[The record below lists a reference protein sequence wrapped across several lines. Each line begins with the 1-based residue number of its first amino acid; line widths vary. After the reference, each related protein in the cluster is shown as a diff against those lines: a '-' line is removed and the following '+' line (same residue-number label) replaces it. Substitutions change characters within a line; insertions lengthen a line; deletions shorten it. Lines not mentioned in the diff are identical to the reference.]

1 MVPNKNSIYPSPD
14 NLKSNIFF
22 EIGDILNVCVVANS
36 AGVTLSSWLALILL
50 LITEEA
56 NKAKEVNTIL
66 PIDAEK
72 KKKNKYNKSVPSPWF
87 LCPLAK
93 FTYLQNFS
101 LQWHNY
107 WFDNEIILFPHL
119 FLKCSTQKI
128 Q

>member
-72 KKKNKYNKSVPSPWF
+72 KKKKNTTNP
-87 LCPLAK
+87 CPPLGFFAP
-93 FTYLQNFS
+93 LQNLHIYKTS
-101 LQWHNY
+101 LYNDITIDSIMKLY
-107 WFDNEIILFPHL
+107 FFPTC
-119 FLKCSTQKI
+119 F
-128 Q
+128 